1 MKSFVFIREIF
12 RKYPALLC
20 ASILLLVS
28 ASLVEAASLFC
39 VAPLVDFIINSDL
52 HGGSPITQKVVA
64 ALAFVGFPITVASI
78 LIIFLALNVL
88 RSGFQIGA
96 MYLILRTKCVVLR
109 DIMLG
114 TFEDFFNAR
123 WYFF

>member
-1 MKSFVFIREIF
+1 MKSAKFFQELF
-12 RKYPALLC
+12 RKYPFLLC
-20 ASILLLVS
+20 ANILLLVL

-64 ALAFVGFPITVASI
+64 VLALVGFPITVASI

-88 RSGFQIGA
+88 RSEFQIQGSI
-96 MYLILRTKCVVLR
+96 Y
-109 DIMLG
+109 
-114 TFEDFFNAR
+114 
-123 WYFF
+123 